1 MADELNRTPQE
12 RSPLTI
18 WDLFSRPLA
27 SFADFPPFDNGGAA
41 VNFKTDIVEQPDRY
55 ILKADL
61 PGTDKADLKLSFDDN
76 ILTISAEHH
85 TVKEEQGAEQGY
97 VLRERVSG
105 SYRRS
110 FEFENVDAEHIEAGF
125 ENGVL
130 TVELPKLAQTRS
142 SRSITIK

>member
-1 MADELNRTPQE
+1 MADELNRTQQE

-27 SFADFPPFDNGGAA
+27 SFADFSPFDGGSSAA
-41 VNFKTDIVEQPDRY
+41 GFKTDIVEQPDRY
-55 ILKADL
+55 VLTADL

-76 ILTISAEHH
+76 VLTISAEHH
-85 TVKEEQGAEQGY
+85 TAREENSTGQGY

-110 FEFENVDAEHIEAGF
+110 FAFDNVDPEHIEAGF
-125 ENGVL
+125 ANGVL
-130 TVELPKLAQTRS
+130 TVELPKQTKTGS